1 MLAPMWGPTERERLA
16 ALLDELVPGSASVGA
31 VDYVEQ
37 LLGALDHEPAR
48 LWAGRDGWIEPGPWE
63 RHAWTERL
71 AGWRAGYGRLLEGQG
86 TAADRRM
93 AFEHACE
100 ATFGD
105 PVHGGNRD
113 GAGWV
118 AIDFPRPLLPPVVPE
133 GPGG

>member
-1 MLAPMWGPTERERLA
+1 MLAPMWTGADRERVA
-16 ALLDELVPGSASVGA
+16 GLLDELVPGSAAVGA

-37 LLGALDHEPAR
+37 LLGALDHDPPR
-48 LWAGRDGWIEPGPWE
+48 LWAGLDGWIEPGPWE

-71 AGWRAGYGRLLEGQG
+71 AGWRDAYDRLLAGQG
-86 TAADRRM
+86 TDADRRL

-118 AIDFPRPLLPPVVPE
+118 AIDFPRPLLPPFRSEVD
-133 GPGG
+133 GG

>member
-1 MLAPMWGPTERERLA
+1 MWGAAEQERLA
-16 ALLDELVPGSASVGA
+16 ALLDELVPGSAAAGA

-37 LLGALDHEPAR
+37 LLDALDHDPPR

-71 AGWRAGYGRLLEGQG
+71 AGWRDAYDRLLAGDEVHPA
-86 TAADRRM
+86 TDADRRM

-105 PVHGGNRD
+105 PVHGGNHD

-118 AIDFPRPLLPPVVPE
+118 AIDFPRPLLPPEV
-133 GPGG
+133 PGG